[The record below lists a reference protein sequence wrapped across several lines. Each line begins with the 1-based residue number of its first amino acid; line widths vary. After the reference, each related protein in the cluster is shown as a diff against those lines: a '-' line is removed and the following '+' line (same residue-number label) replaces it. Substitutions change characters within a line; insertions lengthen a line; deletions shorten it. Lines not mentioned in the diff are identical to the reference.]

1 MSECWVC
8 DMFSH
13 QIVFIILPLAL
24 LILSVLLSCIFD
36 SFSDVLYP
44 HDALFLVWFGLHSF
58 CKFCIFCHPA
68 VLNSHPSDNSLSEDM
83 VKC

>member
-36 SFSDVLYP
+36 SFSHVLYP
-44 HDALFLVWFGLHSF
+44 HDALFSFGLVCTHSAISAF
-58 CKFCIFCHPA
+58 FAI
-68 VLNSHPSDNSLSEDM
+68 LLSSTPIPQIIP
-83 VKC
+83 